1 VFRLI
6 ETTRNRLF
14 LKAKYLIYQSIFGLI
29 VFILVAW
36 IFSENRRK
44 FPVKLVLLGVGLQ
57 FLLAAILL
65 NVPLFQKIFILLN
78 QGVLALE
85 QSTQAG
91 TSMVFG
97 YLGGG
102 TLPFVEPFA
111 GSAYILA
118 FRGLPMVLLISALS
132 SLLFY
137 WRILPRIVDGV
148 SHLLQKTLGI
158 GGAEGVGVAANIFVG
173 MIEAPLL
180 IRPYLRHI
188 SRSELFTLMTCGMAT
203 IAGTM
208 MVLYATILSGIIP
221 DIVGHILTA
230 SLISAPAAI
239 VIAKIMIPETEEKTK
254 GRWEAESHSSSMD
267 AIVHGTMQG
276 IQLLINIIAMII
288 VMVALVHL
296 CNMLLG
302 LIPTANKPISLQLIM
317 GLILAPA
324 TWLMGIPWEEAHT
337 AGELFGTKTIINEFI
352 AYLNMAQLPA
362 GTLSARSLHIMSY
375 ALCGFA
381 NPGSVGI
388 MLGGLKAMAPER
400 GQEIVALGFRSLLA
414 GTLATSMT
422 AAVASLLL

>member
-1 VFRLI
+1 M
-6 ETTRNRLF
+6 F
-14 LKAKYLIYQSIFGLI
+14 LQSLFGLV
-29 VFILVAW
+29 VFIFLAW
-36 IFSENRRK
+36 GFSENRRK
-44 FPVKLVLLGVGLQ
+44 FPVKLVLIGVSLQ
-57 FLLAAILL
+57 FILAAILFK
-65 NVPLFQKIFILLN
+65 VPLFQKLFLLLN
-78 QGVLALE
+78 QVVVALE

-102 TLPFVEPFA
+102 QLPFVEPFA
-111 GSAYILA
+111 GCAYILA

-137 WRILPRIVDGV
+137 WRILPRIVNGM

-180 IRPYLRHI
+180 IRPYLLHI

-208 MVLYATILSGIIP
+208 MALYASILSPVIP
-221 DIVGHILTA
+221 NITGHILTA

-239 VIAKIMIPETEEKTK
+239 VIAKIMIPETKEKTN
-254 GRWEAESHSSSMD
+254 GQWQVDSNISSSMD
-267 AIVHGTMQG
+267 AIVQGTVQG
-276 IQLLINIIAMII
+276 IQLLINIMAMII

-296 CNMLLG
+296 CNMILG
-302 LIPTANKPISLQLIM
+302 LIPTDNGPISLQQIM
-317 GLILAPA
+317 GVLLAPV
-324 TWLMGIPWEEAHT
+324 TWLIGIPWHEAQT

-362 GTLSARSLHIMSY
+362 GALSDRSLLIMSY

-388 MLGGLKAMAPER
+388 MIGGLRAMAPER
-400 GQEIVALGFRSLLA
+400 GHEIVSLGFRSLLA

-422 AAVASLLL
+422 ATVASLLL

>member
-1 VFRLI
+1 MIL
-6 ETTRNRLF
+6 
-14 LKAKYLIYQSIFGLI
+14 QSILGLI
-29 VFILVAW
+29 VFIFLAW
-36 IFSENRRK
+36 VFSENRRK
-44 FPVKLVLLGVGLQ
+44 FPIKLVLIGVGIQ
-57 FLLAAILL
+57 FLLAIILFKI
-65 NVPLFQKIFILLN
+65 PLFHKLFLLLN

-91 TSMVFG
+91 TGMVFG
-97 YLGGG
+97 YLGGAA
-102 TLPFVEPFA
+102 LPFVEPFA

-118 FRGLPMVLLISALS
+118 FRGLPMVLLISAIS

-137 WRILPRIVDGV
+137 WRILPRIVNGV

-180 IRPYLRHI
+180 IRPYLCHI

-208 MVLYATILSGIIP
+208 MVLYSTILSSVIP
-221 DIVGHILTA
+221 DITGHILTA
-230 SLISAPAAI
+230 SLISAPAAV
-239 VIAKIMIPETEEKTK
+239 VISKIMIPETQEKTDGQWK
-254 GRWEAESHSSSMD
+254 SANNISSSMD
-267 AIVHGTMQG
+267 AIVQGTVQG

-296 CNMLLG
+296 CNMILG
-302 LIPTANKPISLQLIM
+302 LIPTTNEPISLQQIM
-317 GLILAPA
+317 GVFLAPA
-324 TWLMGIPWEEAHT
+324 TWLMGIPWHEAHI

-362 GTLSARSLHIMSY
+362 GALSDRSLHIMSY

-388 MLGGLKAMAPER
+388 MIGGLKAMAPER
-400 GQEIVALGFRSLLA
+400 SSEIVALGFRSLFA
-414 GTLATSMT
+414 GTLTTSMT
-422 AAVASLLL
+422 AAIASLLL